1 MICYRDRTYCIA
13 KCTNVECSKM
23 LTKKVK
29 EDAEDFGL
37 PVSFTDFSDTCT
49 DFIKKENSDD

>member
-1 MICYRDRTYCIA
+1 
-13 KCTNVECSKM
+13 M